1 MRILLFLSLILSNYV
16 SAQGLFPAGGR
27 SMSMANAS
35 ATLTDVW
42 GYHNNPG
49 ALAEIEEINIG
60 LSYENRF
67 LLKEL
72 QSQALAVVIPL
83 KIGVLS
89 IGGHQYGYTQYRSLK
104 AGLGYSMKLSE
115 NLSAGVQMNYQGL
128 ILAENYGSKNT
139 ATVEAGIYAK
149 ITEEW
154 NIGIA
159 VFNLGRAQL
168 SAFEDDRFTTTMR
181 LGTSYTFSEKVIVA
195 VEVEK
200 DIDYPVR
207 IKSGVEYEAADHFFI
222 RGGVASN
229 PVDLTFGFG
238 YAFKKI
244 KLDLGSAYDRN
255 LGWSPHFSLIFST
268 K

>member
-1 MRILLFLSLILSNYV
+1 
-16 SAQGLFPAGGR
+16 
-27 SMSMANAS
+27 
-35 ATLTDVW
+35 
-42 GYHNNPG
+42 
-49 ALAEIEEINIG
+49 
-60 LSYENRF
+60 
-67 LLKEL
+67 
-72 QSQALAVVIPL
+72 
-83 KIGVLS
+83 
-89 IGGHQYGYTQYRSLK
+89 
-104 AGLGYSMKLSE
+104 
-115 NLSAGVQMNYQGL
+115 
-128 ILAENYGSKNT
+128 
-139 ATVEAGIYAK
+139 
-149 ITEEW
+149 
-154 NIGIA
+154 
-159 VFNLGRAQL
+159 
-168 SAFEDDRFTTTMR
+168 MR

>member
-1 MRILLFLSLILSNYV
+1 MRVLIFLSLIVSCNV
-16 SAQGLFPAGGR
+16 SAQGLFPAGAR

-35 ATLTDVW
+35 TTLIDVW

-49 ALAEIEEINIG
+49 ALAEVKEFNVG

-72 QSQALAVVIPL
+72 QSQALAVAIPL
-83 KIGVLS
+83 KVGVLS
-89 IGGHQYGYTQYRSLK
+89 VGGHQYGYTQFRSLK

-115 NLSAGVQMNYQGL
+115 KLSAGVQMNYQGL
-128 ILAENYGSKNT
+128 ILSENYGSKNT
-139 ATVEAGIYAK
+139 ASVEAGVFAR

-154 NIGIA
+154 KLGVA

-168 SAFEDDRFTTTMR
+168 SEFEDDRFTTTVR
-181 LGTSYTFSEKVIVA
+181 LGTSYDFSKKVLVS
-195 VEVEK
+195 VELEK
-200 DIDYPVR
+200 DIDYPMR
-207 IKSGVEYEAADHFFI
+207 LKSGVEYEAIDHFYI
-222 RGGVASN
+222 RGGIASN

-244 KLDLGSAYDRN
+244 QLDLGSAYDRN
-255 LGWSPHFSLIFST
+255 LGWSPHFSIIFQA